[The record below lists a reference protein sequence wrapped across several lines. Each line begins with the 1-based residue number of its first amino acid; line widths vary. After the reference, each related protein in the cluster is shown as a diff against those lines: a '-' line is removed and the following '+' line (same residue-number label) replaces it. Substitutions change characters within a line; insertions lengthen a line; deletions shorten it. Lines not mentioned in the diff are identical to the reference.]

1 MFKALQQTSDSYS
14 KINKSDTIQPIDA
27 SISFENKIFV
37 LTENFLDHLLDS
49 TCLSIPTGKMQMKSF
64 YEFGDPLNRFPVVTP
79 IYSPT
84 SNEWSSGGTTIWE
97 ANFRPT
103 TLLDTL
109 AQTNCFRWS
118 LIAHA
123 VLYSATADDKTR
135 AMVVLFP
142 PIETMLREE
151 N

>member
-64 YEFGDPLNRFPVVTP
+64 YEFGDPLNRFLV
-79 IYSPT
+79 Y
-84 SNEWSSGGTTIWE
+84 
-97 ANFRPT
+97 
-103 TLLDTL
+103 
-109 AQTNCFRWS
+109 
-118 LIAHA
+118 
-123 VLYSATADDKTR
+123 
-135 AMVVLFP
+135 
-142 PIETMLREE
+142 
-151 N
+151 